1 MNVYRWSYLQKK
13 KKEFN
18 IVCLSWCFLKFWKY
32 LHIMITTHVLHSEYT
47 HKS

>member
-1 MNVYRWSYLQKK
+1 MNVYRWFYLQKK
-13 KKEFN
+13 KESN

-32 LHIMITTHVLHSEYT
+32 LHIMTTTHMLLSEYT